1 MKAPITLYDFNLGK
15 SVGLINRE
23 QLGSLKRVFDIVCTE
38 AAIPTE
44 AQRERK
50 ELAEKLLTAS
60 ATISVTEEYESLLL
74 SVARSAVADYRWRQI
89 SDTKKS

>member
-1 MKAPITLYDFNLGK
+1 MKAPITLYDFALRK
-15 SVGLINRE
+15 RVGLINRE

-44 AQRERK
+44 PQLERT

-74 SVARSAVADYRWRQI
+74 SVARSAVADYRWRPI
-89 SDTKKS
+89 SDTKKG